1 MAAAAVSPAPVEASA
16 KKRGGK
22 SKSPAPALKFA
33 EDESVMSKYP
43 GTSLYY
49 PSKVVYV
56 RHEDREYDVLFEN
69 GKTFT
74 LPAADVKAE
83 IKKKTE

>member
-1 MAAAAVSPAPVEASA
+1 VIE
-16 KKRGGK
+16 
-22 SKSPAPALKFA
+22 LKFA
-33 EDESVMSKYP
+33 VDDAVMTKYP
-43 GTSLYY
+43 GTSLFY

-56 RHEDREYDVLFEN
+56 RPEDREYDILFEN

-74 LPAADVKAE
+74 LPSSYVKAE